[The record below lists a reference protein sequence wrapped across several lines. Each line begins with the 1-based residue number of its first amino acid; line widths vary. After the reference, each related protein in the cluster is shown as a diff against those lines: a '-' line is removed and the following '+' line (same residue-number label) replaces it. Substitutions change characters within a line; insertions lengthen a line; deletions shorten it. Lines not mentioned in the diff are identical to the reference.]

1 VTLSCACLTP
11 AVAGWDLPSG
21 LRRSHGMAARAIA
34 PTLLVLL
41 LTCATASG
49 AASTTRSRSTTF
61 RLGAPPVALALAH
74 SSVWVVV
81 ETKTRAAQ
89 LWRLDA
95 RTGRRST
102 SAVIGPA
109 GPDIGAVAAAAAGVW
124 AAAGNHVI
132 GLGASRPGRIRR
144 LRVPGTVTGLA
155 AGFGSVWVTT
165 IGAERDDLLR
175 LDPATLAIR
184 ARIRTAGDDAVE
196 SALGSVWV
204 AGGGSL
210 ARVDPRSDRL
220 VSVLP
225 LSTPGAELAVSARGL
240 WLLEGGSALALDR
253 AGRVRRRLAL
263 PFAAARIAVSD
274 DRIWA
279 IDNCGCA
286 IGKLTTLEL
295 GSGRRL
301 ATWAVGATP
310 VAVAADAR
318 EAWAASFGSS
328 TLLRVP
334 L

>member
-1 VTLSCACLTP
+1 MV
-11 AVAGWDLPSG
+11 
-21 LRRSHGMAARAIA
+21 ARAIA
-34 PTLLVLL
+34 LALLVLL

-49 AASTTRSRSTTF
+49 AGSTTRSRPTTF
-61 RLGAPPVALALAH
+61 RLAAPPVALALAH

-102 SAVIGPA
+102 SADIGRA
-109 GPDIGAVAAAAAGVW
+109 GPDIGAVAATGAGVW
-124 AAAGNHVI
+124 AAAGSDVI
-132 GLGASRPGRIRR
+132 GVRPGRIRR
-144 LRVPGTVTGLA
+144 VRVPGTVTGLA

-165 IGAERDDLLR
+165 IGAQRDDLLK

-184 ARIRTAGDDAVE
+184 ARIRTAGGDAVE
-196 SALGSVWV
+196 AALGSVWV

-225 LSTPGAELAVSARGL
+225 LSAPVGELAVSAGRL
-240 WLLEGGSALALDR
+240 LLLEGGSVLALDR
-253 AGRVRRRLAL
+253 AGHVRRHLAL
-263 PFAAARIAVSD
+263 PFAAARIAVSG

-279 IDNCGCA
+279 IDDCGCA

-295 GSGRRL
+295 ESGRRL

-310 VAVAADAR
+310 VAVAADATS
-318 EAWAASFGSS
+318 AWAASFGSS

-334 L
+334 R